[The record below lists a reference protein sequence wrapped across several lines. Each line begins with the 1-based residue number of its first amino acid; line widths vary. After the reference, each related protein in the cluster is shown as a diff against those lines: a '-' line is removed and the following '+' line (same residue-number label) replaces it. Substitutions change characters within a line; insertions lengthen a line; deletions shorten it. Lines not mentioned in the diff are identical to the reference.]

1 MVDQTIYELFKPSD
15 KFFRAFLMGG
25 FCGRK
30 LEVWDYFRNYFFH
43 YKDIVKN
50 IFSYNY
56 KNNFE
61 KELTNEIEERL
72 FYFGKCGIVK
82 VDGKLWAVDA
92 NPNGQNRYGKPTNFN
107 YSFRNGETSPE
118 NVVIGKNGVLALN
131 TFDFFP
137 TALYAEQYAFQLAHA
152 DTSIVSELVNSR
164 MMDVIITHDNNSAE
178 NANRYLND
186 IYRGKFS
193 YLSDKVEDIEIDR
206 TTKGVGRL
214 KDYIDVKD
222 RFLKDSYETFG
233 IKKLAE
239 KRERMITGEVE
250 TTNDLLHLNLKE
262 MLDCR
267 IKMCEDIKEVFGVD
281 LEVKTHL
288 DLDADGTIEN
298 EKEFERGENNV

>member
-1 MVDQTIYELFKPSD
+1 MVEQTIYDLFKPSD
-15 KFFRAFLMGG
+15 KFFQNFMMGG

-30 LEVWDYFRNYFFH
+30 LELWDYFRNYFFH

-72 FYFGKCGIVK
+72 FFFGKCGIVK
-82 VDGKLWAVDA
+82 VDDKLWAVDA
-92 NPNGQNRYGKPTNFN
+92 NPSGQDRYGKPTYFN
-107 YSFRNGETSPE
+107 YAFRNGETDP
-118 NVVIGKNGVLALN
+118 NPVIIGKNGVLALN

-152 DTSIVSELVNSR
+152 DTSIITELVNSR
-164 MMDVIITHDNNSAE
+164 MMDVIITHNNASAE
-178 NANRYLND
+178 NATNYINN
-186 IYRGKFS
+186 IYRGK
-193 YLSDKVEDIEIDR
+193 LSHLTDKIEDIEIDR
-206 TTKGVGRL
+206 TPKGMGRL

-222 RFLKDSYETFG
+222 RFMKDSYETFG
-233 IKKLAE
+233 IKKIAE
-239 KRERMITGEVE
+239 KRERMISGEVE
-250 TTNDLLHLNLKE
+250 STQDLLNLNLKE

-267 IKMCEDIKEVFGVD
+267 IKMCEDIKKVFGVD

-288 DLDADGTIEN
+288 DLDHDGTIEN
-298 EKEFERGENNV
+298 AEEFERGESNV